1 MRAYFLNISEE
12 EKKSIKEKHTK
23 LYDGYVTREGKGPSE
38 TPPTVGDYA
47 LDTEGVTVNNKGE
60 VMEYKHTNI
69 NKKLKKNCNEC
80 GNMYESET
88 CECMS
93 GKMSE
98 SKHECKE
105 CGNMYE
111 GDTCECSGKMYTME
125 EISKNVKVKSK
136 ANLVSNQINESLKWF
151 KKIIRKF

>member
-1 MRAYFLNISEE
+1 
-12 EKKSIKEKHTK
+12 
-23 LYDGYVTREGKGPSE
+23 
-38 TPPTVGDYA
+38 
-47 LDTEGVTVNNKGE
+47 
-60 VMEYKHTNI
+60 
-69 NKKLKKNCNEC
+69 
-80 GNMYESET
+80 MYESET

-151 KKIIRKF
+151 KKII

>member
-1 MRAYFLNISEE
+1 MKAYFLNISEE
-12 EKKSIKEKHTK
+12 EKKSIKEKHVK
-23 LYDGYVTREGKGPSE
+23 LYDGYVTREGKSPSE
-38 TPPTVGDYA
+38 TPLTVGNYA
-47 LDTEGVTVNNKGE
+47 LDEGGITVNNKGE

-98 SKHECKE
+98 SKKECNE

-111 GDTCECSGKMYTME
+111 GETCECSGKMYTME
-125 EISKNVKVKSK
+125 EISRNIKVKSK
-136 ANLVSNQINESLKWF
+136 ADLVSNEINESLKWF
-151 KKIIRKF
+151 KKII

>member
-38 TPPTVGDYA
+38 TPLTVGDYA

-151 KKIIRKF
+151 KKII